1 MPGKVTVGL
10 ASHWPCVTDF
20 NSLFT
25 YGLTPKE
32 GRWAP
37 SLHSSPLP
45 CHLFPLFFH
54 GSSGWV
60 WRVRFPFCSCS
71 AMLRYYWLSICNT
84 RFRPKTTKAVM
95 NLCKKICVV
104 FSARMNIT
112 SVHRTVQTHEF
123 KVNGEWDIYRT
134 RAQWK
139 VSFIYHPCLIYGFL
153 SKRFV
158 AQCVKC
164 NIGYAWISYLSL
176 DTWSHAMLTH
186 ISPRS
191 IEFQCCFYLSYCL
204 SERVFSVVLYCRQ
217 TILICLLILYAFL
230 DANK

>member
-1 MPGKVTVGL
+1 
-10 ASHWPCVTDF
+10 
-20 NSLFT
+20 
-25 YGLTPKE
+25 
-32 GRWAP
+32 
-37 SLHSSPLP
+37 
-45 CHLFPLFFH
+45 
-54 GSSGWV
+54 
-60 WRVRFPFCSCS
+60 
-71 AMLRYYWLSICNT
+71 MLRYYWLSICNT

-95 NLCKKICVV
+95 NLCKKICVA

-164 NIGYAWISYLSL
+164 NIRVDILSVTRHVVSRYVNSYISTQHRVSVLFLLELLFVREGVHCFQLSF
-176 DTWSHAMLTH
+176 
-186 ISPRS
+186 IVGRR
-191 IEFQCCFYLSYCL
+191 Y
-204 SERVFSVVLYCRQ
+204 
-217 TILICLLILYAFL
+217 
-230 DANK
+230 